1 LAGTSSHIAAEFVE
15 THMSVRRLLA
25 ASLVLSCM
33 STLSAA
39 AAKAATT
46 ALAMR
51 PTTYKTITVQGLHI
65 FYREAGPDSAPVIL
79 LLHGFPSSSRMFEML
94 MPLLAERYHLIAPDY
109 PGFGNSEAP
118 PPDRFSYTFAG
129 IADIVDAFTENL
141 HLDRYALYV
150 QDYGGPVGYRLAV
163 AHPERVTALIV
174 QNAVAHEE
182 GLGRLKAARQ
192 GFWGDRAANEAAYRD
207 GLVSLERGRQR
218 HVGSSPHPERY
229 APDLWQDE
237 VAFLARPGEAD
248 IQSDLFYDYRTN
260 LAAYPAWQAW
270 LRERRPP
277 TLIVWGRYDPVFDIA
292 EVAALQRDVPKA
304 EAHVLDAG
312 HFALDEAVD
321 DVARLMRDF
330 LGRLPRA
337 ASKGPGSHS

>member
-1 LAGTSSHIAAEFVE
+1 
-15 THMSVRRLLA
+15 MSVRRLLA
-25 ASLVLSCM
+25 ATLVLICM
-33 STLSAA
+33 STVPAA
-39 AAKAATT
+39 AAQTAVLGLAA
-46 ALAMR
+46 R
-51 PTTYKTITVQGLHI
+51 PTTYKTVAVNGLNM
-65 FYREAGPDSAPVIL
+65 FYREAGPPNAPIIL
-79 LLHGFPSSSRMFEML
+79 LLHGFPSSSRMFDRL
-94 MPLLAERYHLIAPDY
+94 MPLLAGRYHLVAPDY

-118 PPDRFSYTFAG
+118 PPDKFSYTFAG
-129 IADIVDAFTENL
+129 LADIVDAFTQTL

-192 GFWGDRAANEAAYRD
+192 GLWADRAANETAYRD
-207 GLVSLERGRQR
+207 GLASLERGRQR
-218 HVGSSPHPERY
+218 HVGRSPHPERY
-229 APDLWQDE
+229 APDLWKDE

-248 IQSDLFYDYRTN
+248 IQSDPFYDYRGN
-260 LAAYPAWQAW
+260 LDASPAWQAW

-321 DVARLMRDF
+321 EVARLMRDF

-337 ASKGPGSHS
+337 ATKGPGSHS